1 VYLAVLVALD
11 GSQAAASA
19 IPPALELA
27 AAFEARLVLLTV
39 VPAINTDGARQRDY
53 DAQRFQAE
61 GYLESLRKSLG
72 TKGVKIEALV
82 RTGDPATE
90 ILAAARSLG
99 RPLVVITAF
108 GRTPPQ
114 ADGDLGAVAQEVLHS
129 ADGPVVLV
137 RPQPFGIRTEE
148 ISA

>member
-1 VYLAVLVALD
+1 MAKALM
-11 GSQAAASA
+11 
-19 IPPALELA
+19 
-27 AAFEARLVLLTV
+27 ARLILLRV
-39 VPAINTDGARQRDY
+39 VPRTVDSDGASQRDY

-61 GYLESLRKSLG
+61 GYLESLRRALRS
-72 TKGVKIEALV
+72 KGVKIEALV

-90 ILAAARSLG
+90 ILEAARSLG

-114 ADGDLGAVAQEVLHS
+114 ADGDLGTVAQEVLRS

-137 RPQPFGIRTEE
+137 RPQGGWRSPEE
-148 ISA
+148 IGT

>member
-39 VPAINTDGARQRDY
+39 VPAMNTGAVRQRDY

-72 TKGVKIEALV
+72 NKGVKIEAFV

-90 ILAAARSLG
+90 ILAAARSLD
-99 RPLVVITAF
+99 RSIVVITAF

-114 ADGDLGAVAQEVLHS
+114 ADGDLGTVAQEVLHS

-137 RPQPFGIRTEE
+137 RPQALRAIAEE
-148 ISA
+148 TVA